1 MELII
6 RTYGKFLLE
15 AFVFVSFWLLV
26 LVGVR
31 DSNGNTGF
39 FQILGSCFDE
49 EQVAYGADFLVCV
62 EESMR
67 TAPEIFCK
75 KKSSLGVGIYDVSE
89 IVGATDCEGNELM
102 VEVLEVHN
110 TQGIFD
116 MQIYDSDTR
125 QIIMEVPGIYTLQVS
140 AVDCWN
146 GTSVCRISIPVN

>member
-15 AFVFVSFWLLV
+15 AIVFAGFWLLI

-31 DSNGNTGF
+31 DSKGNIGF
-39 FQILGSCFDE
+39 FQMLGSYFNE
-49 EQVAYGADFLVCV
+49 EQVEYGADFSKCV

-67 TAPEIFCK
+67 SAPEIFCK
-75 KKSSLGVGIYDVSE
+75 EKSTLGVGIYDVSE

-110 TQGIFD
+110 TQGVFD
-116 MQIYDSDTR
+116 MQIYDADDM
-125 QIIMEVPGIYTLQVS
+125 QIVFEAPGIYMLQVR
-140 AVDCWN
+140 ATDCWN